1 MTPRRMLPPLLLS
14 LAASL
19 RGILPAQAQG
29 PAQNPGQSSGQSS
42 GQTPSDPAGELAL
55 VEKKTFEIPGFSTR
69 GGATVGRM
77 RIGYQTAG
85 TLDAAGG
92 NAVLIAHPFVANG
105 QAFGRNDANGPLGW
119 WDAIIGPG
127 KPIDT
132 NRFFVVASDTPANL
146 YVRESR
152 TTSTG
157 PASVDPSTG
166 RPYGMSFPVLSIRDF
181 VEVQKGLLDSLG
193 VKRLALVAG
202 PSMGAMQA
210 IEWAAAYPAL
220 VDRVMPV
227 MPVGRVDAWLQAWME
242 VWEAP
247 IRADPNWRNGDYY
260 AQGREPPIR
269 GLTDALRI
277 ITLQTQDRAALSRF
291 DGRAAEGQDPAR
303 RMTDTVAVDPYL
315 TEIAAGR
322 AKLADANSFLYLTR
336 AMQLFLNE
344 YPDTRAALS
353 QGRASWLLVP
363 AERDRLFPIE
373 YARELEGVLK
383 GLGRPVK
390 LTALGGPQGHG
401 EWLAGITGV
410 ADAIRAFL
418 AEPPRGP

>member
-1 MTPRRMLPPLLLS
+1 MTPRRMLPPLLLG
-14 LAASL
+14 LAAAL
-19 RGILPAQAQG
+19 RGILPAQAQSA
-29 PAQNPGQSSGQSS
+29 AQNAAPGQAPAS
-42 GQTPSDPAGELAL
+42 SDPAGELAL
-55 VEKKTFEIPGFSTR
+55 VERKNFEIAGFTTR

-85 TLDAAGG
+85 TLNAAGG
-92 NAVLIAHPFVANG
+92 NAVLITHPFVANG

-227 MPVGRVDAWLQAWME
+227 MPVSRMDAWLQAWME
-242 VWEAP
+242 IWEAP

-260 AQGREPPIR
+260 VQGREPPLR

-277 ITLQTQDRAALSRF
+277 IALQTQDRAALSRF

-315 TEIAAGR
+315 TEIATGR

-353 QGRASWLLVP
+353 QGKASWLLVP
-363 AERDRLFPIE
+363 GERDRLFPIE

-383 GLGRPVK
+383 GLGRPVR
-390 LTALGGPQGHG
+390 LEALDGPQGHG
-401 EWLAGITGV
+401 EWLTGIAG
-410 ADAIRAFL
+410 AEEAIRAFL
-418 AEPPRGP
+418 AEAPRAP